1 MTRHRPGAVAALGF
15 GLGFLLAGVALLLQ
29 ELDLLAMRWTY
40 VLPIILLIVGAV
52 ILLSGFVGAHR
63 DRPTHQGQVPVP

>member
-1 MTRHRPGAVAALGF
+1 MLAVAGMPGRYL
-15 GLGFLLAGVALLLQ
+15 V
-29 ELDLLAMRWTY
+29 
-40 VLPIILLIVGAV
+40 LLIVGAV